1 MNQLARRTA
10 SFVATVFLA
19 GSLAYL
25 IPRFPALWTDYGSF
39 PSISDFLDWWLWAL
53 QGGFI
58 NDKVTQAVPWTLTL
72 MGLATTVSF
81 VIGSIAGALMAS
93 PFGKIGRIARWG
105 TPAALTMYA
114 TPYFIFGMVL
124 IWLFVWLW
132 AVFPTGG
139 GYTLGETPTLTWE
152 GIRTLL
158 WHGTL
163 PTLSIILTGTAHWLV
178 LMRGMMV
185 TIEGE
190 DYVIQSRAMGLQDWR
205 IFAWYRMRNCAL
217 PQFTQL
223 FLSMGI
229 IFTGAVMVE
238 IVFAYPGIGYLLQQA
253 ILGNNAG
260 LVQSIVITTAIIFAV
275 LLAIMETLYP
285 LIDRRI
291 VRD

>member
-39 PSISDFLDWWLWAL
+39 PSISDFLHWWLWAL

-139 GYTLGETPTLTWE
+139 GYTLGETPT
-152 GIRTLL
+152 
-158 WHGTL
+158 
-163 PTLSIILTGTAHWLV
+163 
-178 LMRGMMV
+178 
-185 TIEGE
+185 
-190 DYVIQSRAMGLQDWR
+190 
-205 IFAWYRMRNCAL
+205 
-217 PQFTQL
+217 
-223 FLSMGI
+223 
-229 IFTGAVMVE
+229 
-238 IVFAYPGIGYLLQQA
+238 
-253 ILGNNAG
+253 
-260 LVQSIVITTAIIFAV
+260 
-275 LLAIMETLYP
+275 
-285 LIDRRI
+285 
-291 VRD
+291 